1 MLSSFNPYNNPLC
14 GYSYH
19 FPKEKIERLKLN
31 NFHLAGKQSVHL
43 RDEYKK
49 EEGIFNSNT
58 YAMFHFYYFVK
69 LNDTKWL
76 ILNCF
81 WLIKFYNIRVCIMV
95 SLVPNSTLM
104 SIPLKS
110 NIYSIRAQVF
120 IICLFVSISKAE
132 LVDTCLL
139 RSYLM
144 SVWNVPE

>member
-1 MLSSFNPYNNPLC
+1 
-14 GYSYH
+14 
-19 FPKEKIERLKLN
+19 
-31 NFHLAGKQSVHL
+31 
-43 RDEYKK
+43 
-49 EEGIFNSNT
+49 
-58 YAMFHFYYFVK
+58 
-69 LNDTKWL
+69 
-76 ILNCF
+76 
-81 WLIKFYNIRVCIMV
+81 MV

-144 SVWNVPE
+144 SV